1 MILIGGGSLVNDCIP
16 LIGQQMLRM
25 VQRFF
30 TAEPLARFAEVFI
43 KDKLAETI
51 RFGQLTVIHYRMF
64 GGIGDEVYEA
74 AAAVE
79 LFILASDI
87 LDDLQ
92 DQDAP
97 HKSWMQAPQPIAIH
111 VASALLT
118 LSQQAMLSCATNDEM
133 RIALMEMMNRLLL
146 QSANGQM
153 LDIMND
159 IVDEQSYLD
168 MVKQKSAT
176 LLQLACMTGVMI
188 AGQPWN
194 SIVAEYAIEIGVA
207 AQIQN
212 DLRDLQRWD
221 DKSDFLQRKR
231 TLLTLYLI
239 ESEADEDRW
248 IKDYF
253 EDRLS
258 IEEVA
263 MKRELFLET
272 CERTGT
278 ILYGSVMS
286 RMHYNR
292 FEELVDTIQEIG
304 PWKSTFLHIL
314 NQKIA

>member
-1 MILIGGGSLVNDCIP
+1 MNDCIP
-16 LIGQQMLRM
+16 LIGQQMHRM
-25 VQRFF
+25 VRRFF
-30 TAEPLARFAEVFI
+30 TAEPLARFAELFI
-43 KDKLAETI
+43 EDKLAETI

-64 GGIGDEVYEA
+64 GGNGHEVYEA

-97 HKSWMQAPQPIAIH
+97 HKPWMQAPQPIAIH

-133 RIALMEMMNRLLL
+133 RLALMEMMNRLLL

-159 IVDEQSYLD
+159 IVDEHSYLD

-176 LLQLACMTGVMI
+176 LLQLACMAGVML
-188 AGQPWN
+188 AGEPWN

-212 DLRDLQRWD
+212 DLRDLLRWD

-239 ESEADEDRW
+239 ESESDEDRW

-253 EDRLS
+253 ENRLS

>member
-1 MILIGGGSLVNDCIP
+1 MNDSIP
-16 LIGQQMLRM
+16 LIGHQMRTM

-30 TAEPLARFAEVFI
+30 TAEPLARFAELFI
-43 KDKLAETI
+43 EDKLAETI

-64 GGIGDEVYEA
+64 GGHSDEVYEA

-97 HKSWMQAPQPIAIH
+97 HKPWMQAPQPVAIH

-118 LSQQAMLSCATNDEM
+118 LSQQAMLSSAPSDAM

-153 LDIMND
+153 LDIMNE

-176 LLQLACMTGVMI
+176 LLQLACMTGVML
-188 AGQPWN
+188 AGEPWN
-194 SIVAEYAIEIGVA
+194 EVVAEYAAEIGIA

-212 DLRDLQRWD
+212 DLRDLLRWD

-239 ESEADEDRW
+239 ESEAEADCW
-248 IKDYF
+248 IKEYF
-253 EDRLS
+253 EGRISLED
-258 IEEVA
+258 VA

-292 FEELVDTIQEIG
+292 FEELVDSIQEIS
-304 PWKSTFLHIL
+304 PWKSTFLHII
-314 NQKIA
+314 NQRIA

>member
-1 MILIGGGSLVNDCIP
+1 MNNCIP
-16 LIGQQMLRM
+16 LIGQQMRRQ

-30 TAEPLARFAEVFI
+30 TAEPLARFAELFI
-43 KDKLAETI
+43 EDKLAESI

-64 GGIGDEVYEA
+64 GGKGDEVYHA

-97 HKSWMQAPQPIAIH
+97 HKPWMQVPQPVAIH

-118 LSQQAMLSCATNDEM
+118 LSQQAMLDSTSNDEI
-133 RIALMEMMNRLLL
+133 RIALLKMMNAKLL
-146 QSANGQM
+146 QAANGQM
-153 LDIMND
+153 IDILNEMT
-159 IVDEQSYLD
+159 DEQSYLD
-168 MVKQKSAT
+168 MVKQKSGT
-176 LLQLACMTGVMI
+176 LLQFACMAGVML

-194 SIVAEYAIEIGVA
+194 NVVAEYATEIGIA

-212 DLRDLQRWD
+212 DLRDLLRWD
-221 DKSDFLQRKR
+221 DKSDFLKRKR
-231 TLLTLYLI
+231 TLLTMYLF
-239 ESEADEDRW
+239 EGDAEEDQW
-248 IKDYF
+248 IKAYF
-253 EDRLS
+253 QGNISAED
-258 IEEVA
+258 VA
-263 MKRELFLET
+263 PKRELFLET

-292 FEELVDTIQEIG
+292 FEELLDSIQEIS
-304 PWKSTFLHIL
+304 PWKSTFLQIL
-314 NQKIA
+314 NQKNA